1 MIRMRFI
8 QLVVLLVSFIFA
20 SCAPHPFPNDEQRA
34 HLNSGASSLVKQ
46 RKAWLAKAP
55 RKFTE
60 MNVPRKNLPT
70 SLQGMGFAEATVS
83 DSYVILPKEH
93 NLGHGVLVF
102 TGPPKPLPFLEEIGV
117 KITDTAYPEIK
128 TLEMDLKAVR

>member
-1 MIRMRFI
+1 MRVI
-8 QLVVLLVSFIFA
+8 QPVVLLSSFIFM
-20 SCAPHPFPNDEQRA
+20 SCAPRPFPNVEQRS

-46 RKAWLAKAP
+46 REAWLAKAP

-60 MNVPRKNLPT
+60 MNVPRKDLPS
-70 SLQGMGFAEATVS
+70 SLQRMGYAEATVS

-93 NLGHGVLVF
+93 NLGYGVLVF
-102 TGPPKPLPFLEEIGV
+102 TGPPKPLPFIEEIGV

-128 TLEMDLKAVR
+128 MLEIKLKEVL

>member
-1 MIRMRFI
+1 MRVI
-8 QLVVLLVSFIFA
+8 QPVALLISFICV
-20 SCAPHPFPNDEQRA
+20 SCVTRPFPNEEQRT
-34 HLNSGASSLVKQ
+34 HLNAGASSLVKK
-46 RKAWLAKAP
+46 REAWLAKAP

-60 MNVPRKNLPT
+60 MNVPRKDLPT

-83 DSYVILPKEH
+83 SSYVILPKEH

-128 TLEMDLKAVR
+128 TLEISLKEAG